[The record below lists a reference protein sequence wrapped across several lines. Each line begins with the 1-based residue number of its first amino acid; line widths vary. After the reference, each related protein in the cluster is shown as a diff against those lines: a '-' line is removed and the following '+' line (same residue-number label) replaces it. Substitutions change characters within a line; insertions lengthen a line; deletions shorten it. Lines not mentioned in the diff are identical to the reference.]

1 MEQINRQITIR
12 EAYTQASSFLQQKA
26 ADQDPARVSEW
37 MLLHLLGW
45 SRTEFFLRWDESFPE
60 DKLSQWKQM
69 LSRKAAGEPV
79 QYIIGEQEFYGL
91 TFKVTPDVLIPRPET
106 EVLVEQIMALGHSL
120 WPGGSPLLVD
130 IGTGS
135 GAIPVTI
142 AVHCPDWRVNTS
154 DISNPALQ
162 AARKNAEINGVREQI
177 DFYQGDLLEPFIEAK
192 TGIDILVSNPPYI
205 PSSEMPLLQGEVQHF
220 EPSSALDG
228 GEDGLDFYRRLVQQ
242 MADLPYYPRLV
253 GFEVGSGQA
262 RQVKG
267 MLSNCKQWS
276 EIEIIPDLSGVERH
290 VIGFSPLGA
299 V

>member
-1 MEQINRQITIR
+1 MEQLNRQITIR

-45 SRTEFFLRWDESFPE
+45 SRTEFFLRWDDPFPE
-60 DKLSQWKQM
+60 NKLSQWQHM

-79 QYIIGEQEFYGL
+79 QYILGEQEFYGL

-106 EVLVEQIMALGHSL
+106 EVLVEKIMALGHSL
-120 WPGGSPLLVD
+120 WPDGSPLLVD

-142 AVHCPDWRVNTS
+142 SVHCPNWRVNTS
-154 DISNPALQ
+154 DISAPALQ
-162 AARKNAEINGVREQI
+162 EAQKNAELHGVREQI
-177 DFYQGDLLEPFIEAK
+177 HFYQGDLLEPFIKSK

-205 PSSEMPLLQGEVQHF
+205 PSSEMSGLQGEVQHF

-228 GEDGLDFYRRLVQQ
+228 GEDGLNFYRRLVEQ
-242 MADLPYYPRLV
+242 MAHLPYYPHLV

-262 RQVKG
+262 QQVKE
-267 MLSNCKQWS
+267 MLSACKQWRD
-276 EIEIIPDLSGVERH
+276 IEIISDLSGIERH
-290 VIGFSPLGA
+290 VIGFTPLGA